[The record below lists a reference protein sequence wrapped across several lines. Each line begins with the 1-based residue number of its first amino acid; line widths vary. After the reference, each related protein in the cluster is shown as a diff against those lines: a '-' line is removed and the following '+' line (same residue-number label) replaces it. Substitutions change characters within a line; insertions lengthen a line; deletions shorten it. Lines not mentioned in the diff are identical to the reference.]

1 MTTSIGPGRTC
12 APGFVLDGLP
22 GEGVMAV
29 SIEASVAGV
38 VRAAGGPTVNTNG
51 VVEWGVK
58 NIIPLLLLII
68 GISIIA
74 SARKGRMSENANTLT
89 NVVIG
94 SAVIGSAA
102 LLFAFA
108 TSLSNL
114 LFGG

>member
-1 MTTSIGPGRTC
+1 
-12 APGFVLDGLP
+12 
-22 GEGVMAV
+22 MAGSV
-29 SIEASVAGV
+29 QGSVASA
-38 VRAAGGPTVNTNG
+38 VRAAAGPSVNTNG

-58 NIIPLLLLII
+58 NVIPLILLVI

-114 LFGG
+114 FFGG

>member
-1 MTTSIGPGRTC
+1 
-12 APGFVLDGLP
+12 
-22 GEGVMAV
+22 MAV
-29 SIEASVAGV
+29 SIAVSIATSLEGA
-38 VRAAGGPTVNTNG
+38 VRAAAGPTVNTTG

-58 NIIPLLLLII
+58 NILPLILLII

-114 LFGG
+114 FFGG

>member
-1 MTTSIGPGRTC
+1 MPMSIGPVAFQR
-12 APGFVLDGLP
+12 PGTSLMGCP
-22 GEGVMAV
+22 GEGEMAG
-29 SIEASVAGV
+29 SIVTAVESVV
-38 VRAAGGPTVNTNG
+38 AAAPGPTVNTNG
-51 VVEWGVK
+51 IVEWGVR
-58 NIIPLLLLII
+58 NVIPILLLVI

>member
-1 MTTSIGPGRTC
+1 
-12 APGFVLDGLP
+12 
-22 GEGVMAV
+22 MAV
-29 SIEASVAGV
+29 SIAVSSATALEGA
-38 VRAAGGPTVNTNG
+38 VRAAAGPTVNTTG

-58 NIIPLLLLII
+58 NILPLILLII

-114 LFGG
+114 FFGG

>member
-1 MTTSIGPGRTC
+1 MKAFVDLHCHTS
-12 APGFVLDGLP
+12 
-22 GEGVMAV
+22 V
-29 SIEASVAGV
+29 SFDSLAKPESV
-38 VRAAGGPTVNTNG
+38 VRAAGGPTVNTTG

-58 NIIPLLLLII
+58 NVIPLLLLII

-108 TSLSNL
+108 TSLSGL

>member
-1 MTTSIGPGRTC
+1 VY
-12 APGFVLDGLP
+12 AFGFVLDGLP
-22 GEGVMAV
+22 GEGEMAV
-29 SIEASVAGV
+29 SIEASVEGV
-38 VRAAGGPTVNTNG
+38 IRAAAGPTVNTNG

-58 NIIPLLLLII
+58 NVIPLLLLII

-114 LFGG
+114 FFGG